1 MQDLLPPPF
10 PLSFCSIPQLLLV
23 LGRLHCFAIFELTCL
38 NNKPTL
44 LYKIK
49 QTIRKSI
56 NQLVSTVGKRPVKG
70 PCLPQG
76 LSSFKTCRGSG
87 LAGTGKAKFHLLP
100 YWNTLQVRDKSRG
113 QSFAFYP
120 DVPVQLKSTG
130 LGVLEYLTLR
140 VIQSISWIQGLPR
153 PTRLE
158 QLPRHTGSYYTSSL
172 GYNSPPPEE
181 PQCLQTLLHKE

>member
-1 MQDLLPPPF
+1 MSKELGLWVPRLSGAGWRFQAGISLSQILAVQDLLPPPF

-113 QSFAFYP
+113 GVKVLHFILMYQS
-120 DVPVQLKSTG
+120 S
-130 LGVLEYLTLR
+130 
-140 VIQSISWIQGLPR
+140 
-153 PTRLE
+153 
-158 QLPRHTGSYYTSSL
+158 
-172 GYNSPPPEE
+172 
-181 PQCLQTLLHKE
+181 